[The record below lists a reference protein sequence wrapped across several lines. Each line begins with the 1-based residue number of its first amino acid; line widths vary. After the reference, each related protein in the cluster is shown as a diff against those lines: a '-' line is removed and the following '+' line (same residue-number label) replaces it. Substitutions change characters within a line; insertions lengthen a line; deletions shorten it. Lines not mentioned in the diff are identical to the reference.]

1 MKALIY
7 TSLSVNILV
16 LTPILILMAIKSPAI
31 EHAWGVP
38 TESQGILM
46 SIYFSIFATSVL
58 LLFFTIPEMVFA
70 LLSVQVIYKI
80 TTPITVGSIVN
91 PVVISNLVI
100 SGLFIVTLIS
110 LFPVIRKRQFQLN
123 QSVE

>member
-7 TSLSVNILV
+7 TSLAINILV
-16 LTPILILMAIKSPAI
+16 LTPILILMAMSSPVI
-31 EHAWGVP
+31 DNAWGVS

-46 SIYFSIFATSVL
+46 SIYFSIFVTSVL
-58 LLFFTIPEMVFA
+58 LLFFPIPEMVFA

-80 TTPITVGSIVN
+80 TTPITVGSISN

-100 SGLFIVTLIS
+100 SAFFIVTLIS
-110 LFPVIRKRQFQLN
+110 LFPIIKERQLKLTK
-123 QSVE
+123 SAG